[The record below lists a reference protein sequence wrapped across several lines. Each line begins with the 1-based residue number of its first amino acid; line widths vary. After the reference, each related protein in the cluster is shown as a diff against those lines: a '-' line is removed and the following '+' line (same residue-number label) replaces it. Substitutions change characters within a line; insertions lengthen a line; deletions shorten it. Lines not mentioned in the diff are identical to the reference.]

1 MNKFKLSLCAFALS
15 VASSSVLAAGTQGTV
30 TFNGELIAET
40 CAIVD
45 GYENIIVNLPTLST
59 KTLAAKD
66 ATGGTRAFEIKVE
79 KCPKEVTT
87 VAAHFESI
95 GSTGFNTTTGNLTN
109 QYSGSSST
117 DLAATNVE
125 IRLYDTNEQQLRLG
139 NTGQAATVAADGTAT
154 MVYHGG
160 YYATD
165 ATTAGKV
172 YAQAL
177 YTLAYP

>member
-1 MNKFKLSLCAFALS
+1 MNKFKLSLCVFALS
-15 VASSSVLAAGTQGTV
+15 VASSSVFAAGTQGTV

-45 GYENIIVNLPTLST
+45 GYEDIIVNLPTLST
-59 KTLAAKD
+59 TTLAARD
-66 ATGGTRAFEIKVE
+66 ATGGTKAFEIKVE
-79 KCPKEVTT
+79 ECPEEITT

-109 QYSGSSST
+109 QYSGSPT
-117 DLAATNVE
+117 DLAAGNVE
-125 IRLYDTNEQQLRLG
+125 VRLYDTNEQQLRLG
-139 NTGQAATVAADGTAT
+139 STGQAATVAADGTAT

-160 YYATD
+160 YYATA